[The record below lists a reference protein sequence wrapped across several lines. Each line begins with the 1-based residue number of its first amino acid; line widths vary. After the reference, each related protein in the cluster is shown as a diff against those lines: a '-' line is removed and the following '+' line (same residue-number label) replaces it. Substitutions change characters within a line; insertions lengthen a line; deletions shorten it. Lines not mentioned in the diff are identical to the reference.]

1 MRWLP
6 LILALLLLASE
17 TAAQGPPTMEE
28 ALSLKEEGKCSE
40 AIRLFEALL
49 PAPEAFISLGECL
62 EEEAD
67 YQGALK
73 VWQNFLS
80 LYPQDFRAPLIPL
93 RIGRLYKKVN
103 NPQAAIQ
110 AYLLHAQSGGLLS
123 EVAWEEVGDLYRGM
137 GYYREAVKAY
147 REAFKISN
155 SFHLREKILETLAE
169 AKDHKG
175 AMVECTNLE
184 SLPLSAPVRV
194 RINYLCGRIYR
205 EAGALWKAFS
215 LFRRAVELFPESPYA
230 YFSLIEL
237 VEAGKPVDDYLRGL
251 VDYHACFSYPQA
263 CGAALL
269 AFGRYI
275 AANPVHHKPEAHYY
289 AAIIY
294 RRLGDYQASLRE
306 WDWLIQTHPD
316 SPLVPEGWWEKG
328 RTLEQAGRITEAL
341 AIYQKLADFYPDSP
355 FALKALKEAARLME
369 EKGDFASASS
379 LYLKASRIAASSE
392 EQKEALFKAG
402 LVLYRAGNLD
412 AAVELWRGLDNSRA
426 LFWIGKALMKQ
437 GRWAEARSYWERAH
451 NLAPESYY
459 GLRALASLRRFDFAS
474 GHGYTKPG
482 QELSPETLKDW
493 LSTWSSLSPS
503 GVESDPRWAKARAF
517 MMAGYRDKALVLYR
531 NLYREY
537 SQDPKAL
544 AFLTFYFRREKLY
557 SLSIR
562 SAMSLV
568 WLAQRAGVSLPPELW
583 ELSYPFFFT
592 RLIEQE
598 ASFWKIDP
606 LLLAAVIR
614 QESLFD
620 PWVSS
625 PAGAIGLMQIIPP
638 TGKSIASALGWP
650 NFSEKLLERPW
661 VSLKFG
667 TWYLVRQKERFGH
680 WFVALAAYNA
690 GPLRAAKWWEQAGYD
705 PDLFVEI
712 IPIEETSRYVRAIY
726 EQYAIYQK
734 IYRE

>member
-28 ALSLKEEGKCSE
+28 ALSLKEEGRCSE
-40 AIRLFEALL
+40 AIRLLEALL

-62 EEEAD
+62 EEEGD

-80 LYPQDFRAPLIPL
+80 VHPQDIRAPLIPL
-93 RIGRLYKKVN
+93 RIGRLYKEVN
-103 NPQAAIQ
+103 NPQAALQ
-110 AYLLHAQSGGLLS
+110 AYLRHAQSGGLLS
-123 EVAWEEVGDLYRGM
+123 EVAWEEVGDLYREM
-137 GYYREAVKAY
+137 GHYQEAVKAY
-147 REAFKISN
+147 REALELAN
-155 SFHLREKILETLAE
+155 SFHLREKIIETLAK
-169 AKDHKG
+169 AKDYKG
-175 AMVECTNLE
+175 AMAECISLE

-194 RINYLCGRIYR
+194 RINYLCGQIYK
-205 EAGALWKAFS
+205 EAGDLRKAFS

-230 YFSLIEL
+230 YLSLIKL

-328 RTLEQAGRITEAL
+328 RTLEQAGRTTEAL
-341 AIYQKLADFYPDSP
+341 AIYQKLADLYPNSP
-355 FALKALKEAARLME
+355 FALRALKEAARLME
-369 EKGDFASASS
+369 EKGDFASASN
-379 LYLKASRIAASSE
+379 LYLKATKIAASSE

-402 LVLYRAGNLD
+402 LVLYRAGKLD
-412 AAVELWRGLDNSRA
+412 AAIELWRGLDNSSA

-437 GRWAEARSYWERAH
+437 GKWAEARSYWKRAH

-474 GHGYTKPG
+474 SHGYMKPEE
-482 QELSPETLKDW
+482 ELSFEALKDW
-493 LSTWSSLSPS
+493 LSTWNPLPPLR
-503 GVESDPRWAKARAF
+503 VENDPRWAKAKAF
-517 MMAGYRDKALVLYR
+517 IIAGYRDKALALYR

-544 AFLTFYFRREKLY
+544 AFLTFYFRQENLY

-568 WLAQRAGVSLPPELW
+568 WLAQKAGVSFPPELW
-583 ELSYPFFFT
+583 ELSYPLFFS

-625 PAGAIGLMQIIPP
+625 PAGAIGLMQIIPS
-638 TGKSIASALGWP
+638 TGKSIALALGWS

-661 VSLKFG
+661 ISLKFG
-667 TWYLVRQKERFGH
+667 TWYLVQQKERFGH

-712 IPIEETSRYVRAIY
+712 IPIEETNRYVRAIY
-726 EQYAIYQK
+726 EQYAVYQK